1 MKKLG
6 LVVVLALVI
15 SIFSACGGGS
25 SSGKVVV
32 DINGNKITQGDLDLL
47 GDINPRIKAQ
57 LLSPI
62 GRKGVIENL
71 VEQELLYQ
79 EAIKQ
84 GLNRDSEVKAK
95 IDLYRKVIIAQSL
108 VESDLKKA
116 AKKYYDEH
124 PEEFKKLKMSQIM
137 IKYESPE
144 EIKKAKKSAKGPKIH
159 TEQEALKI
167 IEGLKA
173 KIDAGEDFAKIAREN
188 SEDVA
193 TRSKGG
199 DMGMVSK
206 DDQRLAGRGMAPLV
220 DKAFEMSVDQVSGP
234 IKTAKGY
241 HLIMVTKAAEVED
254 FSDAE
259 QSILF
264 KMRGDSKNDLLT
276 KLKKDATIVYSEEE
290 EHKKEE
296 KKTEKKGLEKFK
308 MKAAE
313 QKAEKASG
321 AENPPAEEKK
331 AE

>member
-6 LVVVLALVI
+6 LVVVLALVV

-290 EHKKEE
+290 EQKKEE

>member
-199 DMGMVSK
+199 DIGMVSK

-290 EHKKEE
+290 EQKKEE
-296 KKTEKKGLEKFK
+296 KRTEKKGLEKFK